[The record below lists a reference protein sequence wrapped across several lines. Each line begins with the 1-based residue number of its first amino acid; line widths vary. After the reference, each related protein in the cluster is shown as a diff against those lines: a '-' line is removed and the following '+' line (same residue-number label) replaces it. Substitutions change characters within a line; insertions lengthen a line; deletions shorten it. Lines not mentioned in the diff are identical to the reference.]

1 MKILV
6 YGSINIDSVYSVDHI
21 ALPGETIKA
30 TGLSI
35 SAGGKG
41 ANQAAALA
49 KAGSDVWFA
58 GKAGESADWIVK
70 LLESFNVHT
79 EYLCRTATPN
89 GQAIIQLDRKRQN
102 SIIILPG
109 ANGEIERTEID
120 SVLEHFGDG
129 DCLVLQNEI
138 PHIGYLIE
146 KAAERGMRIVFNP
159 SPIPT
164 DIAALPL
171 EKVSIL
177 VVNEIEG
184 AAIAGLGPDSDYRE
198 ILSVLE
204 VKYPSTETVMT
215 LGAQGAL
222 YRFQGNEFFASG
234 VKVKAV
240 DTTGAGDTFLGYFL
254 TYKNEGRS
262 MENCLADACMA
273 AGLAVSRP
281 GAMQSIPLRSEV
293 EAH

>member
-21 ALPGETIKA
+21 ALPGETTKA
-30 TGLSI
+30 SGLSI

-58 GKAGESADWIVK
+58 GKAGEGADWIVK

-79 EYLCRTATPN
+79 EYLCRTESPN
-89 GQAIIQLDRKRQN
+89 GQAIIQLDKKRQN
-102 SIIILPG
+102 SIITLPG
-109 ANGEIERTEID
+109 ANGEIETTEID
-120 SVLEHFGDG
+120 SVLEHFGEG

-146 KAAERGMRIVFNP
+146 KASEKDMCIVFNP

-164 DIAALPL
+164 DIASLPL
-171 EKVSIL
+171 GKVSLL

-184 AAIAGLGPDSDYRE
+184 AAIAGLGSDSDYRE

-204 VKYPSTETVMT
+204 VKYPSTEIVMT
-215 LGAQGAL
+215 IGAQGAL
-222 YRFQGNEFFASG
+222 YRYKGDEFFASG

-254 TYKNEGRS
+254 TYKNEGHS
-262 MENCLADACMA
+262 VENCLADACMA

-293 EAH
+293 EAY

>member
-49 KAGSDVWFA
+49 KAGSGVWFA

-146 KAAERGMRIVFNP
+146 KAAERDMRIVFNP

-204 VKYPSTETVMT
+204 VKYPSTEIVMT